1 MEDGRKRKL
10 LATASCQGLA
20 SDCLMDRLSE
30 LPEEVAHHILS
41 FLEIKDLTC
50 FGCVSKRCRKLYLS
64 TPSLKFD
71 GFFSKQLQRYDERLR
86 LWSYLDNYLFH
97 RWVSRIQRFHF
108 HWVLHSYGSQQILLE
123 DEKFRLDKFICNA
136 IKCNVEVLDI
146 KIRSWGSGAPL
157 PTCVLHSGSLKS
169 LSVYIYGRIIKA
181 PSLASFSNLECL
193 KLEGIVLVDDGLFNW
208 ISCSCKCIKEL
219 SLKSVS
225 MYNATSSCNVTIESS
240 SLESLCI
247 ERLSFIHHLYIAGEK
262 LEQIIIDWRFGFRSD
277 KPHSDK
283 SLGICAP
290 NLNSLNWRGSLM
302 NQPNLGRLE
311 CLEEASICLLPSV
324 DEFVYV
330 SEVLSCLSSA
340 KVLTLN
346 KETTMALFKG
356 GSMPLLENVWYLCIH
371 IEGFLDF
378 QVPAMASLLG
388 GMSKLNTLIIKSD
401 SFFRG
406 PKAECC
412 GFNIG
417 YWKLQNA
424 AFIYQLKEV
433 TVELSHGSNGI
444 EFARYILDHAQ
455 NLNKMTIVHSPQQS
469 SAMSELKKSKMASNI
484 TLVFQE
490 DQERGPQN
498 RTRRRV
504 V

>member
-1 MEDGRKRKL
+1 ML
-10 LATASCQGLA
+10 
-20 SDCLMDRLSE
+20 
-30 LPEEVAHHILS
+30 
-41 FLEIKDLTC
+41 
-50 FGCVSKRCRKLYLS
+50 
-64 TPSLKFD
+64 
-71 GFFSKQLQRYDERLR
+71 
-86 LWSYLDNYLFH
+86 
-97 RWVSRIQRFHF
+97 
-108 HWVLHSYGSQQILLE
+108 
-123 DEKFRLDKFICNA
+123 
-136 IKCNVEVLDI
+136 
-146 KIRSWGSGAPL
+146 
-157 PTCVLHSGSLKS
+157 
-169 LSVYIYGRIIKA
+169 
-181 PSLASFSNLECL
+181 
-193 KLEGIVLVDDGLFNW
+193 
-208 ISCSCKCIKEL
+208 
-219 SLKSVS
+219 
-225 MYNATSSCNVTIESS
+225 
-240 SLESLCI
+240 
-247 ERLSFIHHLYIAGEK
+247 
-262 LEQIIIDWRFGFRSD
+262 
-277 KPHSDK
+277 
-283 SLGICAP
+283 
-290 NLNSLNWRGSLM
+290 
-302 NQPNLGRLE
+302 
-311 CLEEASICLLPSV
+311 
-324 DEFVYV
+324 
-330 SEVLSCLSSA
+330 
-340 KVLTLN
+340 
-346 KETTMALFKG
+346 ALFKG

-444 EFARYILDHAQ
+444 EFDRYILDHAQ